1 MTLDAAADSG
11 ILARVTRVVKIFVCA
26 CLLAGLTDCLLCAAD
41 IADEACGA
49 VFQCAFCGQ
58 TAAST
63 ETQIP
68 LSAPTAGATLVVT
81 STPQIAV
88 PDLERLSPPP
98 KA

>member
-11 ILARVTRVVKIFVCA
+11 MLARVTRVVKIFVCV

-49 VFQCAFCGQ
+49 AFQCAFCGH

-68 LSAPTAGATLVVT
+68 VPAPTAGATLVVT
-81 STPQIAV
+81 SAPPIAA
-88 PDLERLSPPP
+88 PELERPSPPP
-98 KA
+98 KV